1 MSANEEYKNRNR
13 GILTERDRR
22 FLLGELDED
31 LSENAEYQ
39 KRYQIRQR
47 IRDSMFDFWIINQHL
62 SAKDAGMI
70 WAETDDWIYQAEQDR
85 LRGDAPPYQKKPFL
99 AKCWRDL
106 LAFFVYSQISTG
118 VSEAEELVEWVI
130 EQGVAKGIR
139 RRFFENLQMY
149 QHIEPELD
157 WGVGD
162 RYRLRD
168 FLEYVEKQMPKSRE
182 ESETY
187 LLDLFKKG
195 YLQRSHVEYLYQSK
209 FE

>member
-1 MSANEEYKNRNR
+1 
-13 GILTERDRR
+13 
-22 FLLGELDED
+22 
-31 LSENAEYQ
+31 
-39 KRYQIRQR
+39 
-47 IRDSMFDFWIINQHL
+47 
-62 SAKDAGMI
+62 
-70 WAETDDWIYQAEQDR
+70 
-85 LRGDAPPYQKKPFL
+85 
-99 AKCWRDL
+99 
-106 LAFFVYSQISTG
+106 
-118 VSEAEELVEWVI
+118 
-130 EQGVAKGIR
+130 
-139 RRFFENLQMY
+139 MY